1 MLAIRAPRA
10 FDGARPLHG
19 GATVLIDAGK
29 IVGVESGGLDLP
41 DGTVL
46 VEHPDATILPGLID
60 THVHLCADSVDGALD
75 RLETYGDGELDEVID
90 AALQRQLATGVTTV
104 RDLGDRRYAVVD
116 RRDAGGEEVRPT
128 IVASGPP
135 ITSVR
140 GHCWNMGGEAAGVQ
154 GLRAAVHE
162 RVDRGVDVIKIM
174 ASGGIMTPGTDVTVP
189 QFNDEDLQ
197 LVVTEAHA
205 AGLGVTAHAHA
216 LAAVEQAVRAGVDGI
231 EHCTCMT
238 STGADAP
245 EGLLEQLAARR
256 IAVCPTLGTDPTIG
270 PPPRVLELL
279 ARMGV
284 TRDDLV
290 AQVARFHASGVLLVG
305 GSDAG
310 ISTGKPHGIL
320 AEALVEAARCMPAA
334 AVLAG
339 ATWIAAGTCGLDRT
353 KGRLRPGY
361 DADLLVVAGN
371 PLADMTDIRRVRQV
385 VLAGSIVGDHLGQT

>member
-1 MLAIRAPRA
+1 M
-10 FDGARPLHG
+10 
-19 GATVLIDAGK
+19 
-29 IVGVESGGLDLP
+29 
-41 DGTVL
+41 
-46 VEHPDATILPGLID
+46 
-60 THVHLCADSVDGALD
+60 
-75 RLETYGDGELDEVID
+75 ID
-90 AALQRQLATGVTTV
+90 AALQRQLAAGVTTV

-135 ITSVR
+135 ITSVH

-154 GLRAAVHE
+154 ALLAAVHE
-162 RVDRGVDVIKIM
+162 RVDRGVDVVKIM

-231 EHCTCMT
+231 EHCSCLTA
-238 STGADAP
+238 TGVDAP
-245 EGLLEQLAARR
+245 AGLLDRIAAQQ
-256 IAVCPTLGTDPTIG
+256 IAVCPTLGIDPAIG

-279 ARMGV
+279 TRMGV
-284 TRDDLV
+284 TRDDLL

-320 AEALVEAARCMPAA
+320 AEALVEAAGCMPAA
-334 AVLAG
+334 AALAG
-339 ATWIAAGTCGLDRT
+339 VTSIAARTCGLDDA

-361 DADLLVVAGN
+361 DADVLVVDGD
-371 PLADMTDIRRVRQV
+371 PLADMSDIRRVRQV
-385 VLAGSIVGDHLGQT
+385 VLAGSVVGDHLGQT

>member
-10 FDGARPLHG
+10 FDGARAVEG
-19 GATVLIDAGK
+19 GATVMINAGK
-29 IVGVESGGLDLP
+29 IVGVEPAGIDLP
-41 DGTVL
+41 DGTIL
-46 VEHPDATILPGLID
+46 IDHPDATILPGLID
-60 THVHLCADSVDGALD
+60 SHVHLCADSIDGALD
-75 RLETYGDGELDEVID
+75 RLETYDDAQLDEVID
-90 AALQRQLATGVTTV
+90 AALQRQLAAGVTTV

-154 GLRAAVHE
+154 ALRLAVRE

-174 ASGGIMTPGTDVTVP
+174 ASGGLLTLGTDATAT
-189 QFNDEDLQ
+189 QFSDDELEAI
-197 LVVTEAHA
+197 VVEAHA
-205 AGLGVTAHAHA
+205 AGLPVTAHAHA
-216 LAAVEQAVRAGVDGI
+216 RAAVEQVVRAGVDGI
-231 EHCTCMT
+231 EHCSCLTA
-238 STGADAP
+238 TGVDAP
-245 EGLLEQLAARR
+245 VELLDRIAAQQ
-256 IAVCPTLGTDPTIG
+256 IAVCPTLGIDPEIG

-279 ARMGV
+279 TRMGV
-284 TRDDLV
+284 SRDDLL
-290 AQVARFHASGVLLVG
+290 ADVARFHASGVLLVG

-320 AEALVEAARCMPAA
+320 AEALVEAAGCMPAA

-339 ATWIAAGTCGLDRT
+339 ATSIAARTCGLDDT

-361 DADLLVVAGN
+361 DADLVVVDGD

-385 VLAGSIVGDHLGQT
+385 VLAGSVVGDPLGQT